1 MYSDI
6 LRLPRP
12 TSLRHR
18 PMNRPDRAAQ
28 FSPFAALV
36 GLDSAIG
43 HTARAKRD
51 EVEYSQYTDE
61 LLEWDL
67 QILQLQFSADAAIA
81 PGPSFSFPEIFHF
94 SS

>member
-6 LRLPRP
+6 LHLAHPV
-12 TSLRHR
+12 SLRHR

-36 GLDSAIG
+36 GLDAAID

-51 EVEYSQYTDE
+51 DVEYSQYADE
-61 LLEWDL
+61 LLEWNL
-67 QILQLQFSADAAIA
+67 QILQMQYDEAFA
-81 PGPSFSFPEIFHF
+81 
-94 SS
+94 

>member
-6 LRLPRP
+6 LHIARP
-12 TSLRHR
+12 ISPRHR

-36 GLDSAIG
+36 GLDAAID

-51 EVEYSQYTDE
+51 DVEYSQYSDE
-61 LLEWDL
+61 LLEWNL
-67 QILQLQFSADAAIA
+67 QILQMQFSADI
-81 PGPSFSFPEIFHF
+81 SLSQED
-94 SS
+94 